1 VKSFDEI
8 SYVAI
13 GMGFAATGFFIGG
26 LLCYH
31 SLLPVL
37 ASSAF
42 GSVLG
47 LIVAARVLRKNEL
60 PISATLGD
68 MKARLLR
75 KGVKGESIIVNNPN
89 WKMRGLACLAMGLSL
104 VALSGYML
112 IDTYIRHI
120 PTLIIMWVML
130 AAGVV
135 VAAMGV
141 GVMKRPSSSQSMD

>member
-1 VKSFDEI
+1 MRAMIACLRETR
-8 SYVAI
+8 
-13 GMGFAATGFFIGG
+13 FAATGFFIGG
-26 LLCYH
+26 PLCYH

-75 KGVKGESIIVNNPN
+75 EGVKSESPN
-89 WKMRGLACLAMGLSL
+89 WKMRGLGCLTMGLSL
-104 VALSGYML
+104 VVLSGYML
-112 IDTYIRHI
+112 IDTYIHHN
-120 PTLIIMWVML
+120 PTLSML
-130 AAGVV
+130 AAGVIV
-135 VAAMGV
+135 TAMGV
-141 GVMKRPSSSQSMD
+141 GAMKRPSSSQSMD